1 MGFSGISIWQLLII
15 LVIVVL
21 IFGTKRLK
29 GMGTDIGGFI
39 KGFRS
44 AMSGDSDDDKN
55 RPVSNGEKKLPNE
68 SKNSSVIN
76 ESAEKNKDESLA
88 TTRDK

>member
-29 GMGTDIGGFI
+29 GMGTDVGGFI

-44 AMSGDSDDDKN
+44 AMSGDNDDGKS
-55 RPVSNGEKKLPNE
+55 RSASNGEKKLPNE

-76 ESAEKNKDESLA
+76 ESTKENKDESLTA
-88 TTRDK
+88 TRDK